1 MGCSSCSSNNNGLP
15 AGCKNNGACGT
26 YGCNKLEVFDWLAG
40 MELPLGQKAFDVVEV
55 RFKNSRKHFYRN
67 VNNLELYPGD
77 VVAVEASPGHDIGV
91 VSLTGE
97 LVRIQLKR
105 KDVKDNF
112 EVRKIYRKAKEEDIA
127 KWQEGRQLEQET
139 MMRARTIARELDLQM
154 KISDVE
160 YQGDKSK
167 VTFFYTADD
176 RVDFRELIKRYA
188 EAFKVRIEMRQIGY
202 RVEAGRLGGIGSCG
216 RELCCSSWLTDFRAV
231 STGAARYQQL
241 SLNPAKLAGQCGKL
255 KCCLNYELDQYVEAF
270 KDLPSTNIKL
280 KLPKGMAMHFKT
292 DIFKRTM
299 YYIYDGQP
307 GESPFPLSID
317 AVKEIIDMN
326 RKGIAIEDVDD
337 FIEDVEATIE
347 ESTDFAQVV
356 GQDSLTRFDQKRRN
370 KRGGRGRTD
379 NRNQNR
385 NENQN
390 ENRNQ
395 NQNRNEN
402 RNQNQNRNQN
412 ENRNENQKPETRN
425 QKPETGNQKPET
437 RNQKPRPAR
446 QQGEQHQKKE
456 GGAPAV
462 GNTPNDGKKPAEGDR
477 PRNNNNR
484 RRNNNQRRGPK
495 KDGPTPPPQS

>member
-1 MGCSSCSSNNNGLP
+1 
-15 AGCKNNGACGT
+15 
-26 YGCNKLEVFDWLAG
+26 VFDWLAG
-40 MELPLGQKAFDVVEV
+40 MELPLGQKTFDIVEV

-112 EVRKIYRKAKEEDIA
+112 EVRKIYRKAKEEDIV

-270 KDLPSTNIKL
+270 KDLPSTNVRL
-280 KLPKGMAMHFKT
+280 KLPKGIAVHFKT

-317 AVKEIIDMN
+317 AVKEIIEMN

-337 FIEDVEATIE
+337 FIEDVESTVE

-379 NRNQNR
+379 NRGGNQNR
-385 NENQN
+385 NESQN
-390 ENRNQ
+390 ENKRPDT
-395 NQNRNEN
+395 R
-402 RNQNQNRNQN
+402 
-412 ENRNENQKPETRN
+412 NQKPETRN
-425 QKPETGNQKPET
+425 QKPETGNQKP
-437 RNQKPRPAR
+437 RPAR
-446 QQGEQHQKKE
+446 HQGEHQKKE
-456 GGAPAV
+456 GGAPV
-462 GNTPNDGKKPAEGDR
+462 DGNKPNDGNKPAEGDR

>member
-412 ENRNENQKPETRN
+412 ENQKPETRN
-425 QKPETGNQKPET
+425 QKPETGNQKPVT

>member
-15 AGCKNNGACGT
+15 TGCKNNGACGT

-40 MELPLGQKAFDVVEV
+40 MELPLGQKAFDIVEV

-97 LVRIQLKR
+97 LVRMQLKR

-139 MMRARTIARELDLQM
+139 MMRARTIARELDLSM

-280 KLPKGMAMHFKT
+280 KLPKGIAVHFKT

-326 RKGIAIEDVDD
+326 RKGIQIDDVDD
-337 FIEDVEATIE
+337 FIEDVESAVE

-370 KRGGRGRTD
+370 KRGGRNQGGRG
-379 NRNQNR
+379 RGG
-385 NENQN
+385 
-390 ENRNQ
+390 ENRNRSE
-395 NQNRNEN
+395 NKNENRNEN
-402 RNQNQNRNQN
+402 RNENKSENQNKNENQNRNQP
-412 ENRNENQKPETRN
+412 RGRN
-425 QKPETGNQKPET
+425 QNQGNRPK
-437 RNQKPRPAR
+437 NQEGQGQQDRPQQPRQPRP
-446 QQGEQHQKKE
+446 QGEPRPKAE
-456 GGAPAV
+456 GGAPAE
-462 GNTPNDGKKPAEGDR
+462 GGKPADGQR
-477 PRNNNNR
+477 SQNNNNR